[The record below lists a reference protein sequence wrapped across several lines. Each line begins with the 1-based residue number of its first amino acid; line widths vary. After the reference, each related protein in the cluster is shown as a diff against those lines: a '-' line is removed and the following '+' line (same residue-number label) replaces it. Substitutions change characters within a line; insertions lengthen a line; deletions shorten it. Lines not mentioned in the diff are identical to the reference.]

1 MKKSIILY
9 YFLALIFNLLLLN
22 KIEASAEVSG
32 NRNSVFGEFKDSGET
47 QKKFE
52 DKGIQSISDQNFNA
66 IQIPPQMKVRM
77 AMHPA
82 KQQSFELEGY
92 LSKRINRS
100 IQRYLLVTHESSPAI
115 LQIFRDRDRVPF
127 RKGLVGCAGES
138 AGKYLTGAELMWRL
152 THNKELKETIDS
164 FVIELI
170 KCQEPDGYL
179 GPYPKNVRLTG
190 DNADAWG
197 HYHCML
203 GLMLYYED
211 SHYEPAL
218 TACKKIADLLC
229 ENFGKGKPSL
239 TCDKVGGQM
248 NMAISHGLI
257 LLYEKTGITRYL
269 DLANYVVN
277 KEWNESGAGKFVNS
291 TLAGKTINGYSPY
304 RWEMIHTWQALNEL
318 YWLTGDEK
326 YRNTVDKIW
335 HSVADGD
342 RHNTGGIT
350 SGEGF
355 IGSSYKTGPIETCC
369 TVAWTAFS
377 LDLLRMTGNSQVA
390 DEIEWSTFNSALGAI
405 PYSGRTC
412 AYNVPMDGTRTFGVE
427 LWWQSPL
434 AGPDLNCCAV
444 NANRPLGLISQWA
457 LMQSAE
463 GPVVNFYGPGKMT
476 STLPSDNKLTIKELT
491 EYPAD
496 GFVKL
501 VLDMEKREAFTLKL
515 RIPMWSTD
523 TDIRVNGKAIA
534 GKVVPGT
541 YLEINREWKSGD
553 TIELTLDFK
562 LRFWYGK
569 EECQGK
575 VSIYRGPILLTC
587 DARFNEKDQERLPK
601 LDIPSLK
608 FESQRFNDKLE
619 PWVFGV
625 LKDKNGASITVCDFS
640 SAGQTGNQYHSWVP
654 FFE

>member
-1 MKKSIILY
+1 MLY
-9 YFLALIFNLLLLN
+9 CFLALILNLQLLN
-22 KIEASAEVSG
+22 KTEASSEVSG
-32 NRNSVFGEFKDSGET
+32 NRNSVSAELKYCGET
-47 QKKFE
+47 LKKTE
-52 DKGIQSISDQNFNA
+52 EKSDQSITDQNFNA
-66 IQIPPQMKVRM
+66 KQVPPQMKVRM

-82 KQQSFELEGY
+82 KQESFELEGY
-92 LSKRINRS
+92 LSKRINKS
-100 IQRYLLVTHESSPAI
+100 IQRYLLVTPESSPAI

-152 THNKELKETIDS
+152 THNQELKETIDS
-164 FVIELI
+164 FVAELI
-170 KCQEPDGYL
+170 KCQESDGYL

-190 DNADAWG
+190 NNADVWG

-211 SHYEPAL
+211 NQYEPAL
-218 TACKKIADLLC
+218 TACIKIADLLC

-239 TCDKVGGQM
+239 TCDQVGGQM
-248 NMAISHGLI
+248 NMAISHGLL
-257 LLYEKTGITRYL
+257 LLYEKTGITKYL
-269 DLANYVVN
+269 DLANYIVDDQ
-277 KEWNESGAGKFVNS
+277 WNESGSGKFLNT
-291 TLAGKTINGYSPY
+291 TLAGKSINGYSPY
-304 RWEMIHTWQALNEL
+304 RWEMIHTWQALGEL
-318 YWLTGDEK
+318 YWLTGEEK
-326 YRNTVDKIW
+326 YRNTVDNIW
-335 HSVADGD
+335 HSVVNGD

-355 IGSSYKTGPIETCC
+355 IGTSYKTGPIETCC
-369 TVAWTAFS
+369 TVAWTAYS

-412 AYNVPMDGTRTFGVE
+412 AYNVPMDGSRIFGVE

-457 LMQSAE
+457 FMQSAE

-476 STLPSDNKLTIKELT
+476 STLPSDNKLIVKELT
-491 EYPAD
+491 DYPAD

-501 VLDMEKREAFTLKL
+501 VLDLEKKETFTLKL
-515 RIPMWSTD
+515 RIPIWSTN
-523 TDIRVNGKAIA
+523 TGIMVNGKVIPEKAT
-534 GKVVPGT
+534 PGT

-553 TIELTLDFK
+553 NIELTLDFK
-562 LRFWYGK
+562 LRFWYGHD
-569 EECQGK
+569 ECKGK
-575 VSIYRGPILLTC
+575 VSVYRGPILLTC
-587 DARFNEKDQERLPK
+587 DARFNEIDPGLFPK
-601 LDIPSLK
+601 LDMSSLV
-608 FESQRFNDKLE
+608 FESKGFNDKLE

-625 LKDKNGASITVCDFS
+625 LKDKNGTQVTVCDFS
-640 SAGQTGNQYHSWVP
+640 SAGQTGNQYRSWLP
-654 FFE
+654 FSE